1 MQYILTKNYSNT
13 MKKKLLSALMMV
25 MVILTPISVSALDQ
39 KDGVYQ
45 IGSAADLTQFIQLV
59 NEEGLVDIDAVLTA
73 NVEYTGELDTLM
85 VGTSENRYAGT
96 FDGQS
101 HTVTVNYD
109 FSYQDDA
116 ALFRFITGTVKNL
129 IVKGDIKVSRKFA
142 AGIAAHSYG
151 ATIENCISLV
161 NITSTLAGDGTHA
174 GILAVADGGV
184 TVNNCVF
191 AGSMT
196 GGNTTSC
203 GGIVGWATTTTNI
216 NSSLM
221 IADITTNR
229 SSSYLLCRNP
239 GNVVARNCVT
249 CTNWGATANDGST
262 AVAAEDVTS
271 GAACFLLN
279 GDQSS
284 ITMYQTIGADAYP
297 VPFSEGHQ
305 RVYAVG
311 QLKCDGS
318 AVENTTLTYSNTEGS
333 PIPPHQYELGVCV
346 NCGAS
351 QPDYIDMVDGYYQLA
366 SPEHI
371 KWFSNQIQNGHTAVK
386 AQLITDIDMTGWC
399 DDFVPIGTL
408 AHPFTGTFDGQEH
421 TISNLVIEE
430 QANASGGFDGY
441 FGFVGAVSGGVVVEN
456 LILDN
461 TCFISGNKFTG
472 MVGASTGSGT
482 VTIRNLGN
490 EGDVM
495 TVNENAAGIIGCN
508 VGSGC
513 TFHISNCYATGN
525 ITGGRESA
533 AISGWV
539 GSNATISSCWT
550 TSVVEGLQDEAHY
563 VARYNSALTITNT
576 YSLYGSQVSTLDES
590 TITTGGLCFMLNGD
604 QKEIGWYQ
612 TLGKDEHPWPFSSH
626 AQVYYG
632 AAMRCD
638 GTPLGDGNSYTNVPS
653 GQIPDHEYVDGFCR
667 NCGQADPDYLVLDEN
682 DYYEIG
688 EPAHL
693 VWYGSMINLGKNTI
707 KGKLTADLD
716 MSDYP
721 DFAPIGTTQNNYK
734 GSFDGQDHVISHLVI
749 NRPEEEGVGLFG
761 FVNGCTVQNLI
772 LDNTCSI
779 TGSAY
784 VGLIGESSGGTVT
797 LTRLGNEGTVVAR
810 GRNAGGIIGCN
821 MGSSATYTIT
831 QCYTTG
837 SVSGDN
843 ESGAISG
850 WVGSNATVKDC
861 WSISE
866 VNGTQDDGHYFY
878 RYGSESHSNC
888 WSLNG
893 TQVNTFKEEEV
904 FNGALTYKMNGNG
917 FTSPLWYQSI
927 GDDEHPV
934 WDSTHGIVY
943 YTSGETYADVHDA
956 ESYKEFQNDCL
967 NSEYK
972 YCEGVI
978 ATQALVDAYR
988 ETLNNLRSMT
998 NMLEFAEA
1006 YSGISTERTAVEE
1019 SAAAYAAYQDKIEYV
1034 VAYLEEHDD
1043 FAGEDRDLLV
1053 DYLET
1058 DMDPNDTFVNG
1069 SYSHIWEN
1077 HTLGTSEI
1085 IAETARV
1092 TEMLATAV
1100 ANGYTKGSEVTRLMT
1115 NPDFSDGSNG
1125 WTLNYGSR
1133 PTTATVEGVGS
1144 AAENWNNRVDLY
1156 QTITGLSNG
1165 LYELQMNGHYRWNND
1180 LKGVNYA
1187 GMVYA
1192 NDVQTYLPLEYEEY
1206 IPIEEAVDKVNCL
1219 ITGDGADY
1227 TMTDDEGNI
1236 IGYMPMGPTGCA
1248 YAYNVGRYVNRLVVD
1263 VTDGTLTVG
1272 VKNPRQLVTSGMW
1285 YGNFRLT
1292 YLGDLE
1298 DATEG
1303 LDATLEGMVARS
1315 NLILD
1320 TYEYSVEIPNAYP
1333 NFSTTLYEQLRGAVE
1348 AAGPTSDNEEKFT
1361 LIKQFS
1367 NLFQAIEDCERAYAK
1382 MVAEAEA
1389 LQSTAFDLSDAGY
1402 IDENDP
1408 MLREVDDAYNTVW
1421 EAYMD
1426 GAFSTEQANTE
1437 GHQILRQNK
1446 LSATQVD
1453 GVYQINNLLNMVW
1466 FAQVTNVADPNMDAV
1481 LTADIDYSSQATM
1494 IGTSTD
1500 YYSGTFDGQDH
1511 KITVGFDRSSNDAA
1525 LFRFVSGTIKN
1536 LQTTGAI
1543 TTSAK
1548 FAAGIAAHS
1557 YGATIDHCA
1566 SDVQISSS
1574 ISGDGTHAGIVA
1586 VTDGGGTIT
1595 YCSFGGSMSGS
1606 ETTSSGGIVGW
1617 CTTAT
1622 TIDHCLM
1629 VADITLGTSG
1639 SYTITRNPGEATIS
1653 NCFYNKTYGSN
1664 NSGSI
1669 QIVDA
1674 NTIPTG
1680 EFTYEYA
1687 LMYGEGDWYQRLEGD
1702 EIDSYPVPF
1711 ASHGTVYCNG
1721 DLKCDGRALDAD
1733 CTYSNTKTDE
1743 IPPHQYVDAV
1753 CVNCQGAQKGYMT
1766 PSEYNGIVYYWI
1778 SNAKQLEWFAAKVNG
1793 GDTHI
1798 NGALTADIDMS
1809 SITNHITIGKGNQS
1823 TTSDSR
1829 FCYAGIFDGN
1839 GHTIKNFVHNSP
1851 DKYQGL
1857 FGGITGGFT
1866 LRNLVLDNTCSI
1878 NGGSYTALVGC
1889 SLGSGEVLIQNVGNE
1904 GNVTSTGVNAGG
1916 IIGCC
1921 MGSTCHFTLEN
1932 CYVTGRVDGLQES
1945 AAISGWVG
1953 SNANVINCWTT
1964 SEVTGLQSYG
1974 TYFARQGSASY
1985 QNCYCL
1991 TSLGGTQVNG
2001 FTAEQLASG
2010 ELTYMLNEE
2019 KTDPETIVWFQTI
2032 GKDAHPVFNKSHN
2045 VVCKKEDGTFYNVES
2060 GIIDAIETLAE
2071 ESDEPALVNVYDLQG
2086 RLVRANVS
2094 RNASLQNLPRG
2105 LYVVGRKKVLVK

>member
-1 MQYILTKNYSNT
+1 ME
-13 MKKKLLSALMMV
+13 KKLLRTLVVLMALM
-25 MVILTPISVSALDQ
+25 TPIGVFALEQ

-45 IGSAADLTQFIQLV
+45 IGSAADLTQFIQMV
-59 NEEGLVDIDAVLTA
+59 NEDGQVDIDAVLTA
-73 NVEYTGELDTLM
+73 DVEYTNELDTLM
-85 VGTSENRYAGT
+85 VGTTENRYAGT
-96 FDGQS
+96 FDGKG

-129 IVKGDIKVSRKFA
+129 IVKGEIKVSRKFA

-184 TVNNCVF
+184 IVNNCVF
-191 AGSMT
+191 AGTMA

-203 GGIVGWATTTTNI
+203 GGIVGWASTTTII
-216 NSSLM
+216 NSCLM
-221 IADITTNR
+221 LADITTNR

-239 GNVVARNCVT
+239 GNVVANNCVT
-249 CTNWGATANDGST
+249 STSWGATANDGST
-262 AVAAEDVTS
+262 AVTPEELAS
-271 GAACFLLN
+271 GAACFMLN
-279 GDQSS
+279 GDQSN
-284 ITMYQTIGADAYP
+284 ITMYQTIGTDAYP

-311 QLKCDGS
+311 QLNCDGTP
-318 AVENTTLTYSNTEGS
+318 VEGTTLTYSNSEGS
-333 PIPPHQYELGVCV
+333 AVPAHQYELGVCV

-366 SPEHI
+366 SPEHL
-371 KWFSNQIQNGHTAVK
+371 KWFSNQVQNGKTSVK
-386 AQLITDIDMTGWC
+386 GQLVADIDMTGWC

-430 QANASGGFDGY
+430 QPNASGGFDGY

-461 TCFISGNKFTG
+461 TCSIAGNKFTG

-482 VTIRNLGN
+482 VTIRNLAN
-490 EGDVM
+490 EGDVS
-495 TVNENAAGIIGCN
+495 TVNENAAGIMGCN

-513 TFHISNCYATGN
+513 TFLISNCYSTGH
-525 ITGGRESA
+525 IVGGKESA

-539 GSNATISSCWT
+539 GSNAVISSCWT
-550 TSVVEGLQDEAHY
+550 TAVVEGIQDENHY
-563 VARYNSALTITNT
+563 VVRYSGSLTLTNT
-576 YSLYGSQVSTLDES
+576 YSLYGTQGNLLDES
-590 TITTGGLCFMLNGD
+590 TISTGALCFILNGD

-612 TLGKDEHPWPFSSH
+612 DLGKDEHPWPFSSH

-638 GTPLGDGNSYTNVPS
+638 GTPLGSGDSYTNTPS
-653 GQIPDHEYVDGFCR
+653 GEIPPHEYEDGFCR
-667 NCGQADPDYLVLDEN
+667 NCGQADANYLTQDEEGF
-682 DYYEIG
+682 YEIG
-688 EPAHL
+688 EPANL
-693 VWYGSMINLGKNTI
+693 VWYGSMVNMGNNSI

-716 MSDYP
+716 MDEYP
-721 DFAPIGTTQNNYK
+721 DFAPIGTSTNPFK
-734 GSFDGQDHVISHLVI
+734 GSFNGQNHVISNLTI

-761 FVNGCTVQNLI
+761 FVNGCTIENLI
-772 LDNTCSI
+772 LDKTCSI

-784 VGLIGESSGGTVT
+784 VGLVGESSGGTVT
-797 LTRLGNEGTVVAR
+797 LTRLGNEGTVTAL

-821 MGSSATYTIT
+821 MGSAATYNIT

-837 SVSGDN
+837 AVIGDN
-843 ESGAISG
+843 ESGAICG
-850 WVGSNATVKDC
+850 WVGTNAVINDC

-866 VNGTQDDGHYFY
+866 VTGIQDDAHYFY
-878 RYGSESHSNC
+878 RFSSETHSNC

-893 TQVNTFKEEEV
+893 TQVNKIDENEV
-904 FNGALTYKMNGNG
+904 FSGALTYKMNGNG
-917 FTSPLWYQSI
+917 FTSPIWYQSI

-934 WDSTHGIVY
+934 WDDTHGIVY
-943 YTSGETYADVHDA
+943 HTSGDTYADVHDA
-956 ESYKEFQNDCL
+956 VSYKEFQNDCL

-972 YCEGVI
+972 FCESVI
-978 ATQALVDAYR
+978 ATQSLVDAYR
-988 ETLNNLRSMT
+988 ETLNNLTAIT
-998 NMLEFAEA
+998 NMVEFAEA
-1006 YSGISTERTAVEE
+1006 YSGISAERTAVEE
-1019 SAAAYAAYQDKIEYV
+1019 SEAAYAAYQTQIEYV
-1034 VAYLEEHDD
+1034 VNYLDEHDD
-1043 FAGEDRDLLV
+1043 FAGEDRDILV
-1053 DYLET
+1053 DYLES
-1058 DMDPNDTFVNG
+1058 DLQPDETFVNG
-1069 SYSHIWEN
+1069 SYSHIWEK
-1077 HTLGTSEI
+1077 HTLSTAEI
-1085 IAETARV
+1085 KEETTRV
-1092 TEMLATAV
+1092 AEMLATAV
-1100 ANGYTKGSEVTRLMT
+1100 ANGYSKGSEVTRLMT

-1133 PTTATVEGVGS
+1133 PSTATVEGMGS
-1144 AAENWNNRVDLY
+1144 AAENWNNRVDLS

-1165 LYELQMNGHYRWNND
+1165 LYELQMNGHYRWNAD

-1192 NDVQTYLPLEYEEY
+1192 NGVQTYLPLEYEEY
-1206 IPIEEAVDKVNCL
+1206 LPVEEAVDGENCL
-1219 ITGDGADY
+1219 LTGSAADY
-1227 TMTDDEGNI
+1227 EMTDDEGNV
-1236 IGYMPMGPTGCA
+1236 IGYVPLGPVGCT
-1248 YAYNVGRYVNRLVVD
+1248 YAYKNGRYINKLVAE

-1285 YGNFRLT
+1285 YGNFRLI
-1292 YLGDLE
+1292 YLGELE

-1315 NLILD
+1315 NVILD
-1320 TYEYSVEIPNAYP
+1320 TYEYSVENPNAYP
-1333 NFSTTLYEQLRGAVE
+1333 NYSLSLNEQLRTLVE
-1348 AAGPTSDNEEKFT
+1348 AAGAASNNEEKME

-1367 NLFQAIEDCERAYAK
+1367 SLFQAIEESERAYAK

-1402 IDENDP
+1402 IEEGDP
-1408 MLREVDDAYNTVW
+1408 LLREVDDAYNNVW
-1421 EAYMD
+1421 EAFID
-1426 GAFSTEQANTE
+1426 GNFSTEQANTE
-1437 GHQILRQNK
+1437 GHQMLRQNK
-1446 LSATQVD
+1446 LSASQVD
-1453 GVYQINNLLNMVW
+1453 GVYQINNLLNFVW

-1481 LTADIDYSSQATM
+1481 LTTDIDYSSQSTM
-1494 IGTSTD
+1494 IGTSSEH
-1500 YYSGTFDGQDH
+1500 YAGTFDGQDH
-1511 KITVGFDRSSNDAA
+1511 KITVAFDRTSDDAA

-1536 LQTTGAI
+1536 LETTGTI
-1543 TTSAK
+1543 NTSAK

-1557 YGATIDHCA
+1557 YGGTFDHCA
-1566 SDVQISSS
+1566 SDVQITGS

-1586 VTDGGGTIT
+1586 VTDGGGTVS
-1595 YCSFGGSMSGS
+1595 YCSFGGSMSGAN
-1606 ETTSSGGIVGW
+1606 TTNSGGIVGW
-1617 CTTAT
+1617 CTTTT

-1629 VADITLGTSG
+1629 LADISLGTSG
-1639 SYTITRNPGEATIS
+1639 SYTICRNPGQATIS
-1653 NCFYNKTYGSN
+1653 NCFYKAVFGSAN
-1664 NSGSI
+1664 DGSI
-1669 QIVDA
+1669 QIADA
-1674 NTIPTG
+1674 STIATG

-1687 LMYGEGDWYQRLEGD
+1687 LMYGEGDWFQRLEGD
-1702 EIDSYPVPF
+1702 EIDAYPVPF
-1711 ASHGTVYCNG
+1711 ASHGKVYCNG
-1721 DLKCDGRALDAD
+1721 DLRCDGHALDAD
-1733 CTYSNTKTDE
+1733 CTYSNTKTNE
-1743 IPPHQYVDAV
+1743 IPAHQYVDAV
-1753 CVNCQGAQKGYMT
+1753 CVNCQGAQPGFMT
-1766 PSEYNGIVYYWI
+1766 PSEYNGIAYYWI
-1778 SNAKQLEWFAAKVNG
+1778 SNAKQLEWFAAKVNS

-1809 SITNHITIGKGNQS
+1809 SVVNHITIGKGNQS
-1823 TTSDSR
+1823 TIYDAR

-1839 GHTIKNFVHNSP
+1839 GHTISHFVHNSP

-1866 LRNLVLDNTCSI
+1866 LRNLVLDSTCSI
-1878 NGGSYTALVGC
+1878 SGGSYTALVGC

-1904 GNVTSTGVNAGG
+1904 GTVTSSGVNAGG

-1945 AAISGWVG
+1945 AAISGWLG
-1953 SNANVINCWTT
+1953 SNANVTNCWTT
-1964 SEVTGLQSYG
+1964 SDVTGIQGYEY
-1974 TYFARQGSASY
+1974 YFARRGSAEFV
-1985 QNCYCL
+1985 NCYCL

-2001 FTAEQLASG
+2001 FTWEQMING
-2010 ELTYMLNEE
+2010 ELTYMLNEGN
-2019 KTDPETIVWFQTI
+2019 TDPETIVWFQTLE
-2032 GKDAHPVFNKSHN
+2032 KDEHPVFDKSHQ
-2045 VVCKKEDGTFYNVES
+2045 VVCKNDDGTFYNVES
-2060 GIIDAIETLAE
+2060 GIEVAVEELAE
-2071 ESDEPALVNVYDLQG
+2071 EATEPALVNVYDLQG

-2094 RNASLQNLPRG
+2094 RKASLQNLPRG